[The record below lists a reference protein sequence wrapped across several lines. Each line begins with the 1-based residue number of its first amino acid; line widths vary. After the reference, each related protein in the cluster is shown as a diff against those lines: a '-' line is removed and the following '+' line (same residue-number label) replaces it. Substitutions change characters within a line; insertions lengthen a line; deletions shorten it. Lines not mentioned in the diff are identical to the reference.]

1 MQLVINNFKFNNRFE
16 IDSTFIEVIKK
27 TMLEKLKSNKI
38 IVNVVR
44 RNTDLIFDIV
54 DSENK
59 KLAVSSI
66 ENKIVLK
73 DGDERIKKMGRN
85 YLIST
90 RLTKNQADS
99 FWIECVN
106 NTLNNLGVYCDIK
119 YVEFKDDPNSV
130 IVLRTG
136 TEFNNELPI
145 KDKTFPV
152 EM

>member
-16 IDSTFIEVIKK
+16 IDSTFIDVIKK

-59 KLAVSSI
+59 KLAVSSV

-90 RLTKNQADS
+90 RLTKNQTNS

-119 YVEFKDDPNSV
+119 YIEFKDDPTSAV
-130 IVLRTG
+130 VLREG
-136 TEFNNELPI
+136 MKFNNEWPI